1 VGDARRE
8 IQSRQLTI
16 CRPVTEQFLAFLP
29 EETAGDGD
37 GVITLLKDD
46 PAGDETGPPL
56 AVFRT
61 MLAAISG
68 NVFLGNAIHNRS
80 NSRPHAGT
88 RAHGT
93 RLVSRVE
100 DEIRQVAAIAAR
112 YVFERFQLYVL
123 DARSRSFHPV
133 ACTGNDHFAPTHK
146 SRYDRANGIVASITG
161 AFRL

>member
-1 VGDARRE
+1 VAFAEKWFRTDSTSTGTLF
-8 IQSRQLTI
+8 IVHQLAM

-37 GVITLLKDD
+37 VVITLLKDD
-46 PAGDETGPPL
+46 PAGDKTGPPL

-68 NVFLGNAIHNRS
+68 NVFLGNAVHNRS
-80 NSRPHAGT
+80 NSRPHAGAS
-88 RAHGT
+88 AHGT
-93 RLVSRVE
+93 GLVSRVE

-123 DARSRSFHPV
+123 DA
-133 ACTGNDHFAPTHK
+133 
-146 SRYDRANGIVASITG
+146 
-161 AFRL
+161 

>member
-1 VGDARRE
+1 MGKLAPLQRT
-8 IQSRQLTI
+8 ISGGTGNLKSHQLAI

-37 GVITLLKDD
+37 VVITLAKDD
-46 PAGDETGPPL
+46 PARDETGPPL

-68 NVFLGNAIHNRS
+68 NVFLGNAVHNRS

-88 RAHGT
+88 CAHGT
-93 RLVSRVE
+93 GLVSRVE

-123 DARSRSFHPV
+123 DA
-133 ACTGNDHFAPTHK
+133 
-146 SRYDRANGIVASITG
+146 
-161 AFRL
+161 